1 MKKII
6 LSLLLGFISLGL
18 MSQGYNLNINGYVT
32 SDDNGDPVGQQM
44 VNIMIP
50 EQTGDSTMPY
60 FNTVLTD
67 PNGYFSDVVPI
78 PPNEEGVVIVETY
91 NCDGNV
97 LSESADY
104 SENSNDLT
112 FSFVVCT
119 DPSGG
124 GDCQAMFG
132 WQYTENVFTLAF
144 TDFSMGEPD
153 TWNWDFGDGGSSS
166 EQNPEHTYAEEGAY
180 DVTLEIY
187 SDSNSCSS
195 VIIMPVYVSTDT
207 IIPGECEAMFNY
219 RPANIPLTLEF
230 INLSIGNPDTWSWD
244 FGDGTA
250 SSEQNPVHTF
260 AAEGEYLVSLE
271 MSSDSNDCSSFIVMP
286 VYVGNDT
293 VWPGECSAM
302 YFYFA
307 DSSNYNTI
315 NFVDLSMG
323 SNGNIPSSWSWDFGD
338 GTASNE
344 QNPTHT
350 YQAFGDYEVCLTI
363 TSIDDVTG
371 DTCQSDFCSMVN
383 VVDWENECQAAF
395 YYYPE
400 GDPINGGLDIQFLD
414 NSWGNPTEWSWDFGD
429 GSSSNEQNPIH
440 SYTADGIYQVCLS
453 VSSPNCEST
462 YCEDVFVFND
472 TIEDCFS
479 WFEYNIDNLT
489 VDFSGFSS
497 SPEDSTSYS
506 WSFGDGAS
514 GTGQNI
520 VHTYAEAGIYFVELI
535 ATSSNS
541 NCSSIYTEMVWVGS
555 DFSFSVY
562 GNIYLEDSLTADYA
576 TVNLMTFDTLGQTL
590 VSYATTQID
599 EYGYYQFDEV
609 PMENCMYFVQAE
621 LTNTSAY
628 YGDYVPTY
636 HYSALNWEYADPVF
650 PSPSGFPYD
659 VYMIADSNTT
669 NSANGNIEGV
679 VNSGESRG
687 LMSNVEILLLNENGS
702 PITYLRTDE
711 NGNFNFSELD
721 YGTYIVYTEIV
732 GIETTPVT
740 ITLTEENP
748 EVTINIVVANGEAV
762 LGIGN
767 QSAVIESLGDIS
779 PNPVSQ
785 NASLNISLKE
795 ATTLQIEILNQM
807 GQIVSVENK
816 TMKAGENRVELQTS
830 GLHEGLYILN
840 ITPSDGI
847 SSYKKFIKLR

>member
-1 MKKII
+1 MKRII

-18 MSQGYNLNINGYVT
+18 MSQGYNLNIDGYVSSEESGT
-32 SDDNGDPVGQQM
+32 PVGQQM

-50 EQTGDSTMPY
+50 MQSGDSTLSY
-60 FNTVLTD
+60 FNSVLTD
-67 PNGYFSDVVPI
+67 PNGYFTDVI
-78 PPNEEGVVIVETY
+78 PVLPNEEGVLVVETI
-91 NCDGNV
+91 NCDGNI
-97 LSESADY
+97 LSESVNY
-104 SENSNDLT
+104 SENNNNVT
-112 FSFVVCT
+112 ISFVICT

-124 GDCQAMFG
+124 GDCEALFG
-132 WQYTENVFTLAF
+132 WQYTENLFTLAF
-144 TDFSMGEPD
+144 TDFSLGEPD

-166 EQNPEHTYAEEGAY
+166 EQNPEHTYAAEGEY

-207 IIPGECEAMFNY
+207 ILPGECQAMFTY
-219 RPANIPLTLEF
+219 QPANTPLTLDF
-230 INLSIGNPDTWSWD
+230 IDLSIGNPDTWSWD

-250 SSEQNPVHTF
+250 STEQNPVHTF
-260 AAEGEYLVSLE
+260 TTQGEYLVSLE
-271 MSSDSNDCSSFIVMP
+271 MSSAGNNCSSAVVMP

-293 VWPGECSAM
+293 IWPGECSAM

-307 DSSNYNTI
+307 DSSNFNTI

-323 SNGNIPSSWSWDFGD
+323 GNGNTPSSWMWEFGD
-338 GTASNE
+338 GTSSSN
-344 QNPTHT
+344 QNPIHT
-350 YQAFGDYEVCLTI
+350 YQAFGDYQVCLTI
-363 TSIDDVTG
+363 TSIDDITG
-371 DTCQSDFCSMVN
+371 DSCESSYCSMVN
-383 VVDWENECQAAF
+383 VVDWDNECQAAF

-414 NSWGNPTEWSWDFGD
+414 NSWGSPSDWVWDFGD
-429 GSSSNEQNPIH
+429 GSTSNEQNPLH
-440 SYTADGIYQVCLS
+440 TYVEGGSYQVCLS
-453 VSSPNCEST
+453 VSSTTCEST
-462 YCEDVFVFND
+462 YCGEVFVFND
-472 TIEDCFS
+472 SIDNCYS

-497 SPEDSTSYS
+497 SPEDSASYS
-506 WSFGDGAS
+506 WSFGDDVS
-514 GTGQNI
+514 GDGQNI
-520 VHTYAEAGIYFVELI
+520 VHTYAEAGIYNVELI
-535 ATSSNS
+535 ATSANS
-541 NCSSIYTEMVWVGS
+541 NCTSIYNEMVWVGT
-555 DFSFSVY
+555 DFTFPVY

-590 VSYATTQID
+590 VNYATTQID

-621 LTNTSAY
+621 LANASAY

-636 HYSALNWEYADPVF
+636 HYSALNWENADPVF
-650 PSPSGFPYD
+650 PFPSGFHYD

-702 PITYLRTDE
+702 PITYIRTDE
-711 NGNFNFSELD
+711 YGNFNFSDLG

-732 GIETTPVT
+732 GIETSPVS
-740 ITLTEENP
+740 ITLTEDNP
-748 EVTINIVVANGEAV
+748 EVTINIVVANGEAL
-762 LGIGN
+762 LGVDN
-767 QSAVIESLGDIS
+767 QSAVIENLGDIS

-785 NASLNISLKE
+785 NACLNISLKE
-795 ATTLQIEILNQM
+795 ATTLRVEILNQI

-816 TMKAGENRVELQTS
+816 TMNAGETLIELQTS
-830 GLHEGLYILN
+830 GLQEGLYILN